1 MLTVA
6 VLTWREVLRR
16 KLLAAAI
23 LLTILFLGLY
33 GLGLYYANKET
44 LANASSL
51 TQLQSKVLISQLV
64 SVGIYFGSFIVSL
77 LAVFSSAGTVSSEI
91 EGGTVCAMLARPIK
105 RVDFILGKLLGH
117 GCLLVL
123 FAAVFLTALSAIVY
137 FVTGFMV
144 NGIYPALG
152 LFCLQPLVLLSV
164 ATLGSVLFP
173 TLANGI
179 IVFTIYA
186 MSIVGGMVEQFG
198 WLIGSMK
205 MVRIGIVSSLIMPA
219 DALYRKIVH
228 ILLSFSGGSSLSF
241 TQMGPFGCMSEPSAQ
256 MLVYTV
262 LYIIAAIILAACL
275 FRKKDIP

>member
-1 MLTVA
+1 MLTIA
-6 VLTWREVLRR
+6 ILTWREVLRR
-16 KLLAAAI
+16 KLLAAAVI
-23 LLTILFLGLY
+23 LTILFLGLY
-33 GLGLYYANKET
+33 GLGLYYASKEV
-44 LANASSL
+44 LASASPL
-51 TQLQSKVLISQLV
+51 PQLQREIFINQLV

-77 LAVFSSAGTVSSEI
+77 LAIFSSAGTVSSEI
-91 EGGTVCAMLARPIK
+91 EGGTVYAVLARPIK

-123 FAAVFLTALSAIVY
+123 FAAFFLGVLSAIVY
-137 FVTGFMV
+137 YITGFMV

-152 LFCLQPLVLLSV
+152 LFCLQPLVLLCV
-164 ATLGSVLFP
+164 AALGSVLFP

-179 IVFTIYA
+179 IVFMIYA
-186 MSIVGGMVEQFG
+186 ISVVGGMVEQFG
-198 WLIGSMK
+198 WIIGSAT
-205 MVRIGIVSSLIMPA
+205 MVKIGIISSLIMPA

-262 LYIIAAIILAACL
+262 LYIIAAIFLAACL

>member
-1 MLTVA
+1 LLTIA
-6 VLTWREVLRR
+6 ILTWREVLRR
-16 KLLAAAI
+16 KLLAAAVI
-23 LLTILFLGLY
+23 LTILFLGLY
-33 GLGLYYANKET
+33 GLGLYYASKEV
-44 LANASSL
+44 LASASPL
-51 TQLQSKVLISQLV
+51 PQLQREIFINQLV

-77 LAVFSSAGTVSSEI
+77 LAIFSSAGTVSSEI
-91 EGGTVCAMLARPIK
+91 EGGTVYAVLARPIK

-123 FAAVFLTALSAIVY
+123 FAAFFLGVLSAIVY
-137 FVTGFMV
+137 YITGFMV

-152 LFCLQPLVLLSV
+152 LFCLQPLVLLCV
-164 ATLGSVLFP
+164 AALGSVLFP

-179 IVFTIYA
+179 IVFMIYA
-186 MSIVGGMVEQFG
+186 ISVVGGMVEQFG
-198 WLIGSMK
+198 WIIGSAT
-205 MVRIGIVSSLIMPA
+205 MVKIGIISSLIMPA

-262 LYIIAAIILAACL
+262 LYIIAAIFLAACL

>member
-1 MLTVA
+1 MLTIA
-6 VLTWREVLRR
+6 ILTWREVLRR

-33 GLGLYYANKET
+33 GLGLYYANKEM
-44 LANASSL
+44 LANASPL
-51 TQLQSKVLISQLV
+51 PQLQRELIIKQLV

-77 LAVFSSAGTVSSEI
+77 LAIFSAAGTVSSEI
-91 EGGTVCAMLARPIK
+91 EGGTVYAVLARPIK

-123 FAAVFLTALSAIVY
+123 FAAFFLAALSAIVY
-137 FVTGFMV
+137 CITGFMV

-164 ATLGSVLFP
+164 AALGSVLFP

-179 IVFTIYA
+179 IVFMIYA
-186 MSIVGGMVEQFG
+186 IAVVGGMVEQFG
-198 WLIGSMK
+198 WIIKSAT
-205 MVRIGIVSSLIMPA
+205 MVRIGIVSSLIMPV

-228 ILLSFSGGSSLSF
+228 TLLSFSGESSLYL
-241 TQMGPFGCMSEPSAQ
+241 TQMGPFGCLSEPSTQ

-262 LYIIAAIILAACL
+262 LYIIGATFLAACL

>member
-1 MLTVA
+1 LLTIA
-6 VLTWREVLRR
+6 ILTWREVLRR

-33 GLGLYYANKET
+33 GLGLYYANKEM
-44 LANASSL
+44 LANASPL
-51 TQLQSKVLISQLV
+51 PQLQRGFIINQLV

-77 LAVFSSAGTVSSEI
+77 LAIFSVAGTVSSEI
-91 EGGTVCAMLARPIK
+91 EGGTVYAVLARPIK

-123 FAAVFLTALSAIVY
+123 FAAVFLAALSAIVY
-137 FVTGFMV
+137 CITGFMV

-164 ATLGSVLFP
+164 AALGSVLFP

-179 IVFTIYA
+179 IVFMIYA
-186 MSIVGGMVEQFG
+186 IAVVGGMVEQFG
-198 WLIGSMK
+198 WIIKSAT

-228 ILLSFSGGSSLSF
+228 TLLSFSGESSLYL
-241 TQMGPFGCMSEPSAQ
+241 TQMGPFGCLSEPSTH

-262 LYIIAAIILAACL
+262 LYIIGATFLAACL
-275 FRKKDIP
+275 FRKKDIT

>member
-1 MLTVA
+1 LLTIA
-6 VLTWREVLRR
+6 ILTWREVLRR

-33 GLGLYYANKET
+33 GLGLYYANKEM
-44 LANASSL
+44 LANASPL
-51 TQLQSKVLISQLV
+51 PQLQRELIIKQLV

-77 LAVFSSAGTVSSEI
+77 LAIFSAAGTVSSEI
-91 EGGTVCAMLARPIK
+91 EGGTVYAVLARPIK

-123 FAAVFLTALSAIVY
+123 FAAFFLAALSAIVY
-137 FVTGFMV
+137 CITGFMV

-164 ATLGSVLFP
+164 AALGSVLFP

-179 IVFTIYA
+179 IVFMIYA
-186 MSIVGGMVEQFG
+186 IAVVGGMVEQFG
-198 WLIGSMK
+198 WIIKSAT
-205 MVRIGIVSSLIMPA
+205 MVRIGIVSSLIMPV

-228 ILLSFSGGSSLSF
+228 TLLSFSGESSLYL
-241 TQMGPFGCMSEPSAQ
+241 TQMGPFGCLSEPSTQ

-262 LYIIAAIILAACL
+262 LYIIGATFLAACL